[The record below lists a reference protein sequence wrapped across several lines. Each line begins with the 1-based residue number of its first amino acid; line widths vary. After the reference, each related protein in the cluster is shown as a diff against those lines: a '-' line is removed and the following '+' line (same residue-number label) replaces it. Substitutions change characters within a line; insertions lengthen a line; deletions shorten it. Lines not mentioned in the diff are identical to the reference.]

1 MTPVV
6 FCIVPL
12 LGLALPRILSRIVTH
27 RRSYLQTLEEYIHFT
42 QFYPE
47 NQGGHLRRIGPDSKR
62 IALQQL

>member
-6 FCIVPL
+6 FCIVSL

-27 RRSYLQTLEEYIHFT
+27 RRSYLQTLEEYIHFIT
-42 QFYPE
+42 IYPE
-47 NQGGHLRRIGPDSKR
+47 KSGGHLKRIGPASKR